1 MRFQKYEFSLTSKT
15 QPIDL
20 RPHYCFGAFST
31 VYTKP
36 IELHAVT

>member
-1 MRFQKYEFSLTSKT
+1 MRFQKYEFSLSSKT
-15 QPIDL
+15 SIDL
-20 RPHYCFGAFST
+20 RPHYRFDAFAT